1 MKLSKRNSFPV
12 LAILLVMQACEM
24 PAANTPPPAGP
35 DTLDTV
41 VAETV
46 IAARTQSAIPGTL
59 LSPEPASSTF
69 TPEPPPT
76 QTSTITSTPTPVFTS
91 TPLVPLI
98 SVSVATNCR
107 SGPGRVYDYRGALL
121 VGKTAEVLARDP
133 AGNYWFIRNPD
144 SEGEFCWVWGE
155 YAAVSGYIAAL
166 PVYTPP
172 PTPTPTF
179 TPLPTFTPTP
189 APSFKASY
197 SSMDTCGTSWWVDIK
212 LRNNGSVS
220 FKSYGITVKDITTD
234 FTLTDLSD
242 GFTDID
248 GCLAMTTKDIIAPQ
262 DTYLLSA
269 PAFSY
274 NLAGH
279 ELRLT
284 LTLCSGTGQKGLC
297 TTDKFDI
304 LP

>member
-1 MKLSKRNSFPV
+1 
-12 LAILLVMQACEM
+12 
-24 PAANTPPPAGP
+24 
-35 DTLDTV
+35 
-41 VAETV
+41 
-46 IAARTQSAIPGTL
+46 
-59 LSPEPASSTF
+59 
-69 TPEPPPT
+69 
-76 QTSTITSTPTPVFTS
+76 
-91 TPLVPLI
+91 
-98 SVSVATNCR
+98 
-107 SGPGRVYDYRGALL
+107 VYDYRGALL

-133 AGNYWFIRNPD
+133 SGNYWFIRNPD
-144 SEGEFCWVWGE
+144 SEGDFCWVWGE
-155 YAAVSGYIAAL
+155 YATVSGYIAAL
-166 PVYTPP
+166 PVHTPP
-172 PTPTPTF
+172 HTPTPTF

-220 FKSYGITVKDITTD
+220 FKSYSLTVKDVTTD

-248 GCLAMTTKDIIAPQ
+248 GCLAMTTRDIIAPG

-297 TTDKFDI
+297 ATDKFDI